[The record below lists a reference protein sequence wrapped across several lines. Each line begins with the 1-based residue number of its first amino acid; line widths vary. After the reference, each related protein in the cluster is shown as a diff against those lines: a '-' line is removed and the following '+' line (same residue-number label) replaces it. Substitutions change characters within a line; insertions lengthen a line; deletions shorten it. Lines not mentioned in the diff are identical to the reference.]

1 MKYSYD
7 INKIR
12 KGNPEE
18 FRRLIDINMDRV
30 YAIALRITADTEDA
44 GDIVQDTFIKV
55 WKKRG
60 SVNNGKSIEGLIRRI
75 VINKC
80 YDLLRKRKRI
90 AVNQADNEIFMNLYS
105 DDEADKELNNKETA
119 SIISSLCNGLSP
131 RQKLVFTL
139 VDLEQMSHDEV
150 AGITGL
156 SKSSIKSNLNYA
168 RKKIRD
174 GMRKHLKE

>member
-1 MKYSYD
+1 MTHSYD
-7 INKIR
+7 LNKIR
-12 KGNPEE
+12 KGNQEE

-44 GDIVQDTFIKV
+44 GDIVQDTFVKV
-55 WKKRG
+55 WKKRRNI
-60 SVNNGKSIEGLIRRI
+60 NNVESIDGFIRKI

-80 YDLLRKRKRI
+80 YDLLRKRKRMAI
-90 AVNQADNEIFMNLYS
+90 NHAGNEVFKNIYS
-105 DDEADKELNNKETA
+105 DDEADRELNNKEIA
-119 SIISSLCNGLSP
+119 SVISSLCNGLSP

-139 VDLEQMSHDEV
+139 VDLEQMNHDEV

-156 SKSSIKSNLNYA
+156 NKNTIKSNLNHA
-168 RKKIRD
+168 RTKIRD